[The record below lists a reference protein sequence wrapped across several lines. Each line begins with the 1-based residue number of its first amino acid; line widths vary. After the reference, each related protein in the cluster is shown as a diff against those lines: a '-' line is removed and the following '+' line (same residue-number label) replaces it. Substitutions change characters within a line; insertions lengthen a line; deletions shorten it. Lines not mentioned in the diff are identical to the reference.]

1 MGVANLRLD
10 NQQGGGRC
18 TSFHHKFHLMCQAP
32 PSRPHRAAPVLHAQQ
47 APQQPHPPAP
57 SGCTDTAGAGA
68 ALCQELPAPAGTKAL
83 CAGPVAWLCLT
94 MCPGEQEPPTAC
106 CSWGRR
112 EGRATQG
119 QGITLQ
125 LYLPCEPSAAFS
137 HVLLT
142 CTIPSHSSQ
151 TSHSPATKK
160 STSLGIRQPSQ
171 SSPQEVTAPQWLSTC
186 FICSASTTA
195 TLEENSGQQWLFASP
210 SSVLKQ
216 LPEARS
222 LWQRVFPVSLLYKY
236 LLYTL
241 SDQLR
246 NAIQLKSH
254 SPPENGPKQ
263 SEQKFSTQNTQA
275 GWELCRSGE
284 KREHLNEAKPQT
296 LQRGGQFLSHL
307 SPGGASTSLSPLQ

>member
-137 HVLLT
+137 RVLLT
-142 CTIPSHSSQ
+142 RTIPSHSSQ
-151 TSHSPATKK
+151 TSLSCHKEKYFIRNKAAQPIQPPRSHSTPVALHMLYLLSIHHSHPGRKQWPTVAVRFSLSSLKTAPRGKK
-160 STSLGIRQPSQ
+160 PLAEGLSSQPS
-171 SSPQEVTAPQWLSTC
+171 
-186 FICSASTTA
+186 I
-195 TLEENSGQQWLFASP
+195 
-210 SSVLKQ
+210 
-216 LPEARS
+216 
-222 LWQRVFPVSLLYKY
+222 
-236 LLYTL
+236 
-241 SDQLR
+241 
-246 NAIQLKSH
+246 
-254 SPPENGPKQ
+254 
-263 SEQKFSTQNTQA
+263 
-275 GWELCRSGE
+275 
-284 KREHLNEAKPQT
+284 
-296 LQRGGQFLSHL
+296 
-307 SPGGASTSLSPLQ
+307 

>member
-1 MGVANLRLD
+1 MPGASSTRWDKGTLCRASGVAVPHDVPQGTGTPYSVLLLGSKRRQSHTGTGD
-10 NQQGGGRC
+10 NV
-18 TSFHHKFHLMCQAP
+18 
-32 PSRPHRAAPVLHAQQ
+32 AAVP
-47 APQQPHPPAP
+47 
-57 SGCTDTAGAGA
+57 
-68 ALCQELPAPAGTKAL
+68 
-83 CAGPVAWLCLT
+83 
-94 MCPGEQEPPTAC
+94 
-106 CSWGRR
+106 
-112 EGRATQG
+112 
-119 QGITLQ
+119 
-125 LYLPCEPSAAFS
+125 PCEPSAAFS

-210 SSVLKQ
+210 SPVLKQ